1 MRLMMPAEKKPLKSR
16 WERGSVVMELALAL
30 PLLLLMVAGTVDIGM
45 LFWEKEVLT
54 NASREGA
61 RAAARATINGR
72 PEQTTKN
79 AVRLIVQNYL
89 TNYNLR
95 DGSGAA
101 INLVLGANFFYE
113 YNFANNPPIL
123 SVELR
128 DIPVN
133 MMLLPNIS
141 KLFGGT
147 ISNTMNLTTKTT
159 MAPQWL
165 SSYPPT

>member
-1 MRLMMPAEKKPLKSR
+1 MMLAKKKPWKSR

-30 PLLLLMVAGTVDIGM
+30 PFLLLMVAGIIDIGM

-72 PEQTTKN
+72 PEKTTKA
-79 AVRLIVQNYL
+79 AVMARVQTYIN
-89 TNYNLR
+89 NYNLR
-95 DGSGAA
+95 DASGAA
-101 INLVLGANFFYE
+101 INLVLGGNFFYE

-147 ISNTMNLTTKTT
+147 IANTMNLTTKTT